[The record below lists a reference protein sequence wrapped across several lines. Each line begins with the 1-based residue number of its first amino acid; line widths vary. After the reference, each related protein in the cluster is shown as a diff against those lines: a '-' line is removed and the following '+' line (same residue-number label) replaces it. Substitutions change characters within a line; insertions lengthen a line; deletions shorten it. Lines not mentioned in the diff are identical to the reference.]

1 MGQKAGRMEKQ
12 KEMCVVTL
20 SVDSGKL
27 AFGAAFFEQSAQSG
41 LENLRGEFE
50 RLWSGKSLE
59 VCAARAARMSSA
71 IGTDCHWLAFEA
83 QSKEPE
89 MSLAWRAQDFCHE
102 LDFMVGMSRG
112 GICVSAWLSSALP
125 SFDGGAGLQ
134 WKLANALCSQRS
146 YAALLSLEER
156 RAFDLDLPWGGDCE
170 GKSGSL

>member
-1 MGQKAGRMEKQ
+1 MEKQ

-27 AFGAAFFEQSAQSG
+27 AFGAAFFEPRAQSG
-41 LENLRGEFE
+41 MENLRGEFE
-50 RLWSGKSLE
+50 RLWAGKSLE
-59 VCAARAARMSSA
+59 VCAARAARMRAACGS
-71 IGTDCHWLAFEA
+71 DCHWLAFEA

-89 MSLAWRAQDFCHE
+89 MSLAWRAQDFCQE
-102 LDFMVGMSRG
+102 LDFSVGMSRD

-125 SFDGGAGLQ
+125 FFDGGAGLQ

-156 RAFDLDLPWGGDCE
+156 RAFELDLPCGGDSA
-170 GKSGSL
+170 GKSGPI